1 MANDSEKKSKARVEQ
16 ARNFCLQFLPAIFLF
31 FFLFRLFRRVLDAGA
46 TISML
51 VATVSAVGA
60 HVCLPEALRQ
70 RHFLGLPTSL
80 RLLDRIQQLS
90 VGAAWGVRAGA
101 WAALVLPLVAARF
114 YPPRHGLSSL
124 VDGYLDA
131 FCVLLNVLFTVPVA
145 YLYFGAFDSAE
156 KGSPHLENM
165 LSLCIMTQV
174 MASFTARG
182 WFALFFIPP
191 YAAYLLFDTYSGF
204 ARMAMMGGANVGA
217 GAGAGGGGAAP
228 EAPEAPTSKS
238 SGKKPH
244 APGTHRR

>member
-31 FFLFRLFRRVLDAGA
+31 FFLFRLYRRVLDAGA
-46 TISML
+46 T
-51 VATVSAVGA
+51 VSTLAAAAGA
-60 HVCLPEALRQ
+60 MGALVCLPEALRQ

-101 WAALVLPLVAARF
+101 WAALVLPLAAARF
-114 YPPRHGLSSL
+114 YAPRHGPSSL

-145 YLYFGAFDSAE
+145 YLYTGAFDGAE

-165 LSLCIMTQV
+165 LALCIMTQV
-174 MASFTARG
+174 MAAFTARG

-191 YAAYLLFDTYSGF
+191 YAAYLLYDTFSGL
-204 ARMAMMGGANVGA
+204 ARVAMRGGA
-217 GAGAGGGGAAP
+217 GAGAGGGGAALP
-228 EAPEAPTSKS
+228 EAPEAPSSKS
-238 SGKKPH
+238 SAKKPH